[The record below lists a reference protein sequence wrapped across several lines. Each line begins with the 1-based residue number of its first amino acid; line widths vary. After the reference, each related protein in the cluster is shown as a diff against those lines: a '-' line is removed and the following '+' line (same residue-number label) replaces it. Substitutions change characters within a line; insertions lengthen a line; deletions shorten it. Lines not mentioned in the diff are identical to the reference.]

1 MKIIAAV
8 TGASGAVYA
17 RRCLE
22 ILCRAP
28 QVERIAL
35 IVSDRAAEVLEY
47 EGERLPDSPKI
58 VRYDNADMFSP
69 AASGSARFDAMI
81 IVPASMGSVGR
92 IASGV
97 SLSLIERAA
106 DVMLKERRP
115 LVCVVRETPYSLVHL
130 RNMTAL
136 AEAGAIIL
144 PASPSFYSH
153 PRTVDDLT
161 ATVVDRA
168 VSTSAWR
175 GNIMNLRGEPTNK
188 NGAAHPFA
196 DFFVYLR
203 HLRILTKK
211 HISL

>member
-8 TGASGAVYA
+8 TGASGAIYA

-22 ILCRAP
+22 ILCQAP

-47 EGERLPDSPKI
+47 EGERLPASPKI

-136 AEAGAIIL
+136 AEAGGDYSARLAVIL
-144 PASPSFYSH
+144 LAPSYRRRSDGH
-153 PRTVDDLT
+153 GGRPR
-161 ATVVDRA
+161 
-168 VSTSAWR
+168 R
-175 GNIMNLRGEPTNK
+175 GAPRRGEAT
-188 NGAAHPFA
+188 
-196 DFFVYLR
+196 L
-203 HLRILTKK
+203 
-211 HISL
+211 